1 MVGDDLKIRT
11 KKYSLRII
19 RLCRA
24 VPKTLEGQVIAR
36 QLIRSETSVGA
47 PFREGFRAKSKADFV
62 SKMTGALQELD
73 ESLYWLELLI
83 EAELM
88 TPVRLGP
95 LCQESNELI
104 AVFVTLVKGK
114 RKAQ

>member
-11 KKYSLRII
+11 KAYSLRII

-24 VPKTLEGQVIAR
+24 VPKSMEGQVIAR
-36 QLIRSETSVGA
+36 QLIRSGTSAGA
-47 PFREGFRAKSKADFV
+47 QFREGFRAKSKADFV

-83 EAELM
+83 EADIMKSGKL
-88 TPVRLGP
+88 VP
-95 LCQESNELI
+95 LCQETNELI
-104 AVFVTLVKGK
+104 AIFVTLVKGK
-114 RKAQ
+114 